1 MKMQNVNINSFK
13 MISCIK
19 HVKVKITEINVFVIL
34 FMKNDYNNNFF
45 LNCF

>member
-1 MKMQNVNINSFK
+1 

-19 HVKVKITEINVFVIL
+19 HVKVEMTEINALIIL
-34 FMKNDYNNNFF
+34 FMKNDYNNDFF